1 MKSLVS
7 IVIPVY
13 NTKYYLEECV
23 QSVTTQMYQNLEILL
38 VDDGSTDGSSDLCDE
53 LSERDRRIRV
63 IHKSN
68 GGAATARNMGI
79 EMATGKYIM
88 FLDSDDWLSEDA
100 VVTLVKHADEHNI
113 DVIRFNYVREFK
125 EKQLIKRNTF
135 MEERVYVGEECKAVC
150 RQILGLTGKELA
162 HPENMN
168 FLASCGFNMYRTS
181 LLSESGIRFIPIQ
194 ETGSFVDGLFNFRVF
209 MHVKRFEYIDRH
221 YYHYRK
227 TNEGAV
233 TTGYRRNYIERQI
246 VLFEKLKSII
256 HQSDEWDYYEEAL
269 NNRIVLSTME
279 IAFNALRNKA
289 SVWTKYREIAC
300 ALKHECFKKA
310 YQTFNLD
317 YLDLKWSIYYY
328 FITHSMVI
336 PTYLMT
342 AIMLKLKNRGVK

>member
-1 MKSLVS
+1 MRSLVS

-13 NTKYYLEECV
+13 NTKEYLEECV
-23 QSVTTQMYQNLEILL
+23 QSVITQTYQNFEVLL
-38 VDDGSTDGSSDLCDE
+38 VDDGSTDGSSDFCDE
-53 LSERDRRIRV
+53 LSGRDDRIRV
-63 IHKSN
+63 IHKAN

-79 EMATGKYIM
+79 ETATGKYIM

-100 VVTLVKHADEHNI
+100 VATLVMHAEEHNT

-168 FLASCGFNMYRTS
+168 FLASCGFNMYKTS
-181 LLSESGIRFIPIQ
+181 LLLESGARFIPIQ
-194 ETGSFVDGLFNFRVF
+194 ETGSFVDGLFNFHVF
-209 MHVKRFEYIDRH
+209 MNVKRFEYIDRH

-227 TNEGAV
+227 TNEGAA
-233 TTGYRRNYIERQI
+233 TAGYRRNYIERQI

-256 HQSDEWDYYEEAL
+256 NQAHEWDYYKEAL

-279 IAFNALRNKA
+279 IAFNALRNKT
-289 SVWTKYREIAC
+289 SVWAKYREISY
-300 ALKHECFKKA
+300 ALKHERFKEA
-310 YQTFNLD
+310 YQTFNLEH
-317 YLDLKWSIYYY
+317 LDLKWSVYYF
-328 FITHSMVI
+328 FITHSMVV